1 MILQQRGFVY
11 RTSPSASLP
20 IWDTLFATSDGGR
33 NPAGCGRSR
42 PFIRTMDTG
51 PKAHFGP
58 FCGSLRPPSLTQ
70 PNHGHFGTVVRSP
83 PDQWVMRCQLGGG
96 FESAALKRSEHGSNN
111 SIRYGCRAD
120 RNRAPRGVAGA
131 DRRGARLGPSRERPP
146 AEGPLCRAS
155 MGPSAGR
162 LRRLVVHR
170 SCEASRGV
178 GHSASCCGLPM
189 CATGCAGMQ
198 SAVEAAGGS
207 SYEQP
212 SERFLER
219 PEVDLMRP
227 RRARLA

>member
-1 MILQQRGFVY
+1 MVARWSAPSEKNVRGQC
-11 RTSPSASLP
+11 TSLRQDAQSGHSFCVIRRRPECRRMRAFAVICPNHEHRPGSP
-20 IWDTLFATSDGGR
+20 FRLFSV
-33 NPAGCGRSR
+33 
-42 PFIRTMDTG
+42 
-51 PKAHFGP
+51 
-58 FCGSLRPPSLTQ
+58 SLRPPSLTQ

-212 SERFLER
+212 SER
-219 PEVDLMRP
+219 
-227 RRARLA
+227 